1 MPRLD
6 SLRSLIRDVMDT
18 AEVEWSP
25 GASRLRE
32 ESLRY
37 AVRTRPG
44 PIAVVS
50 HRARARQPQ
59 RTLVSYRLGDERHM
73 EIAGEAFDYLAGRR
87 YYAVERC
94 IGAGGHRFRILGLVD
109 AELPHL
115 ALMLHLNYFPCE
127 REGEPD
133 IVTLD
138 APLYGETW
146 ILVERPG
153 GANLIL
159 GSDYYGE
166 LKMSFLRM
174 AMNMSRDDHM
184 TPGLHA
190 GSKLYRLRAPG
201 GGLKEVGVLVFG
213 LSGTGKTTLT
223 LETHGL
229 KRPEAAV
236 LRQDDIV
243 FLDPHGRAHG
253 SEMNLYP
260 KTDSVPELPALQPA
274 VLHQDAILENVV
286 VKDGEPDFSDLSITP
301 NARALAIREAIPS
314 ADGRVD
320 LDRVDALFFLTRRPE
335 MPPLARLTS
344 PEQAAAYFML
354 GESFRTSAEAGKPEP
369 VRVPGFDPFM
379 LEPKWLSGLL
389 MMSLVGKLGL
399 EVYVMN
405 TGHVRDWKVPP
416 SLSKKLMLAAVRG
429 DVEWRHDPEL
439 GIEVAVRAAGESL
452 EDRLPSTLYGSEYPR
467 VAERLREERRRFLE
481 EKLPR
486 LRWLANYV

>member
-1 MPRLD
+1 M
-6 SLRSLIRDVMDT
+6 SASVRSIAREILSGGD
-18 AEVEWSP
+18 VEWNP
-25 GASRLRE
+25 GPSRLRE
-32 ESLRY
+32 EALRY
-37 AVRTRPG
+37 ARRTRSG
-44 PIAVVS
+44 AIAVVS
-50 HRARARQPQ
+50 WKARARQPQ
-59 RTLVSYRLGDERHM
+59 RTRIAYRVGGD
-73 EIAGEAFDYLAGRR
+73 DYGILENAIG
-87 YYAVERC
+87 YLEKTGFYAVERC
-94 IGAGGHRFRILGLVD
+94 IGAGRRRFRILGLV
-109 AELPHL
+109 ERSYPHL
-115 ALMLHLNYFPCE
+115 ALMLHLNFFPCE

-133 IVTLD
+133 FISID
-138 APLYGETW
+138 ASGYGETW
-146 ILVERPG
+146 ILAERPTG
-153 GANLIL
+153 STLIL

-174 AMNMSRDDHM
+174 AMNFSRDEYYA
-184 TPGLHA
+184 PGLHA
-190 GSKLYRLRAPG
+190 GSKLYRVRVDGALR
-201 GGLKEVGVLVFG
+201 EVGVLVFG

-229 KRPEAAV
+229 RRPEGTV

-243 FLDPHGRAHG
+243 ILDSAGRAWG
-253 SEMNLYP
+253 TEYNLYP
-260 KTDSVPELPALQPA
+260 KTDSVPELPPLQPA
-274 VLHQDAILENVV
+274 VLHQDAVLENVV
-286 VKDGEPDFSDLSITP
+286 VREDGTPDFADLSLTP

-320 LDRVDALFFLTRRPE
+320 LDRVHALFFLTRRPE

-389 MMSLVGKLGL
+389 IMSLVGKLGL

-416 SLSKKLMLAAVRG
+416 SLSKKLMLAAVKG
-429 DVEWRHDPEL
+429 EVEWRHDPHL
-439 GIEVAVRAAGESL
+439 GVEVAVKAAGTSL
-452 EDRLPSTLYGSEYPR
+452 EDHLPSTLYGGEYPR
-467 VAERLREERRRFLE
+467 VVERLREERRRFIE

-486 LRWLANYV
+486 LRFLADYV